1 MKRPLLAATIAAVTA
16 LTTAACGGTAGQT
29 ATPPTSA
36 ASATDDAAT
45 DGTAT
50 DAPGPTGIPDGM
62 GSGAADGA
70 FPRTVGHFGGST
82 EIPAE
87 PKKIVVIATGQLDAA
102 LTLGVVPTGVAYGDG
117 AEVVPD
123 YISFSFPQYAD
134 QMTQFVDVGN
144 RQDVDLESIA
154 AIEPDLILANKTG
167 SEEIYPTLSTI
178 APTVLTEGT
187 GVNWKQDFLLLADAL
202 GRTEQAQTFIDTFT
216 SDAAALGNSIAG
228 SSGTPTVSFVR
239 FTADRARVFG
249 IPSFAGYIAWDAGLA
264 RPESQ
269 QFDKT
274 SQDFSEEEIQLANAD
289 WVFVSSQDAGADSSA
304 ASYTT
309 NPLWTGMSAA
319 TENHIVRVDDDPWY
333 LNAGPTAAT
342 IVLDGLTSALQS

>member
-1 MKRPLLAATIAAVTA
+1 MKRLLLATTIAAVTA
-16 LTTAACGGTAGQT
+16 LTTVACAGTAEQT
-29 ATPPTSA
+29 VTPSTSA
-36 ASATDDAAT
+36 EATTGDAV
-45 DGTAT
+45 T

-62 GSGAADGA
+62 GSGTADGV

-87 PKKIVVIATGQLDAA
+87 PKKIVVIATGQLDAT

-117 AEVVPD
+117 AELVPD

-134 QMTQFVDVGN
+134 RMTQFVNVGN
-144 RQDVDLESIA
+144 RQEVDIEAIA

-167 SEEIYPTLSTI
+167 SEDIYSTLSTI

-202 GRTEQAQTFIDTFT
+202 GRTEQAQTFIDTFA
-216 SDAAALGNSIAG
+216 SDAAALGNSVAG

-249 IPSFAGYIAWDAGLA
+249 VPSFAGYIAWDAGLA

-342 IVLDGLTSALQS
+342 IVLDGLKNALQS

>member
-1 MKRPLLAATIAAVTA
+1 MKRLLLATTIAAVTA
-16 LTTAACGGTAGQT
+16 LTTVACGGTAEQT
-29 ATPPTSA
+29 AAPSTST
-36 ASATDDAAT
+36 ASATPDA
-45 DGTAT
+45 AT

-62 GSGAADGA
+62 GSGAADGV

-117 AEVVPD
+117 AELVPD

-134 QMTQFVDVGN
+134 QMTQFVNVGN
-144 RQDVDLESIA
+144 RQDVDIEAIA

-167 SEEIYPTLSTI
+167 SEDIYSTLSTI

-202 GRTEQAQTFIDTFT
+202 GRTEQAQTFVDTFT
-216 SDAAALGNSIAG
+216 SDAAALGDSVGG
-228 SSGTPTVSFVR
+228 SSGAPTVSFVR

-264 RPESQ
+264 RPDSQ

-342 IVLDGLTSALQS
+342 IVLDGLKSALQS

>member
-1 MKRPLLAATIAAVTA
+1 MKRLLLATTIAAVTA
-16 LTTAACGGTAGQT
+16 LTTVACAGTAEQT
-29 ATPPTSA
+29 TTPSTSA
-36 ASATDDAAT
+36 ESATGDAV
-45 DGTAT
+45 T
-50 DAPGPTGIPDGM
+50 DAPGPTGVPDGM
-62 GSGAADGA
+62 GSGAADGV

-117 AEVVPD
+117 AALVPD
-123 YISFSFPQYAD
+123 YISFSFPQYTD
-134 QMTQFVDVGN
+134 QLSQVVDVGN
-144 RQDVDLESIA
+144 RQSVDIEAIA

-167 SEEIYPTLSTI
+167 SEDIYPTLSTI

-202 GRTEQAQTFIDTFT
+202 GRTEQAQTFIDTFV
-216 SDAAALGNSIAG
+216 SDAAALGNSVAG

-249 IPSFAGYIAWDAGLA
+249 VPSFAGYIAWDAGLA

-342 IVLDGLTSALQS
+342 IVLDGLKSALQS